1 MYSVWLLAL
10 VFLFA
15 KECVT
20 TSRYLFKGA
29 GLHGGVHIKSLI
41 CTSFAGFG
49 RD

>member
-10 VFLFA
+10 GFLFA

-20 TSRYLFKGA
+20 NSRYPFKGA
-29 GLHGGVHIKSLI
+29 VLHGGAHMKSLI
-41 CTSFAGFG
+41 WTPFAGFG